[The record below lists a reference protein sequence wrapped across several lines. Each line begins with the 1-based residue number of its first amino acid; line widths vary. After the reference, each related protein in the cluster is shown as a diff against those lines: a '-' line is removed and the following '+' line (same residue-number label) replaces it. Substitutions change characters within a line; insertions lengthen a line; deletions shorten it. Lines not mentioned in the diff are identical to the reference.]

1 MIRPFKGIFPTI
13 HPSAYVEDSAHVIG
27 DVHIGEDSSVWFGV
41 VIRGDVNFIRIGR
54 RTNVQDLS
62 MLHVTRRTHP
72 LHVGDEVT
80 VGHSVALHG
89 CTVGNRCLIGMG
101 AVILDGAEIG
111 DECIVG
117 AGALVKEGMNVPPR
131 SLVMGLPARVTRPL
145 TDEEVAHLKQSSE
158 NYIGDVADYRGAWDP
173 SNLGAAARLARRT
186 IYRGKIVNLDLED
199 VTLPNGHRMTIEMIR
214 HSGAAAVVP
223 FLPSGGVVLIRQYR
237 HAAGGTIYEV
247 PAGRLDAGEDPEA
260 CARRELEEEAG
271 YRAGRME
278 RLATILTT
286 PGFTDEKIHIF
297 LARDLLPVPHGR
309 EPDEVIEVVSMP
321 MADAIRKI
329 ENGEIV
335 DGKTICA
342 LMIASRRFE
351 QTNKELSSYP
361 RGQ

>member
-1 MIRPFKGIFPTI
+1 MIRPFKGIFPKI
-13 HPSAYVEDSAHVIG
+13 HPSVYVEDSAQVIG
-27 DVHIGEDSSVWFGV
+27 DVEIGEDSSVWFGT

-80 VGHSVALHG
+80 VGHSVTLHG

-111 DECIVG
+111 VECIVG
-117 AGALVKEGMNVPPR
+117 AGALVKEGMKVPPR
-131 SLVMGLPARVTRPL
+131 SLVLGLPAKVARDL
-145 TDEEVAHLKQSSE
+145 TEKEIAHLKQSAE
-158 NYIGDVADYRGAWDP
+158 NYIGDVADYRGAFEP
-173 SNLGAAARLARRT
+173 SHLGAAARLARRT
-186 IYRGKIVNLDLED
+186 VYRGKIVNLDLED

-223 FLPSGGVVLIRQYR
+223 VLPNGEVVLIRQYR
-237 HAAGGTIYEV
+237 HAAGGWVFEV
-247 PAGRLDAGEDPEA
+247 PAGRLDAGEEPEA

-278 RLATILTT
+278 RMAAIFST

-297 LARDLLPVPHGR
+297 LARDLTPVPHDR
-309 EPDEVIEVVSMP
+309 EPDEVIEVVTMP
-321 MADAIRKI
+321 MAEAVRKI
-329 ENGEIV
+329 ESGEIV

-342 LMIASRRFE
+342 LMMASRRLDG
-351 QTNKELSSYP
+351 K
-361 RGQ
+361 